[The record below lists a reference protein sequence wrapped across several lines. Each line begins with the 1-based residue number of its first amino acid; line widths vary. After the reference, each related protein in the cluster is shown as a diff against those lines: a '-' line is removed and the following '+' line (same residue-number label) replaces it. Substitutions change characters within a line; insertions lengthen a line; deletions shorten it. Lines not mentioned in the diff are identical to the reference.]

1 MSGDA
6 AVSELN
12 LQALELM
19 SGYLTQ
25 HPRFIT
31 EQDVEAVAA
40 CGVTR
45 EEAVV
50 QLLCAACGLDARR
63 PLDRRMIEHYVRPSL
78 ARLDP
83 APLRENP
90 YMRRIRFPQ
99 ARQGRWEMTHMAYE
113 PYELFVRDDLLCL
126 PDGRE
131 IPRLGYFDRRFAYPA
146 VLEGGREW
154 MTVTPNEV
162 ATMAPALA
170 QVRGRVAVMGLGL
183 GYFAFMASESPDV
196 RAVTVIERDADV
208 IALFERHIL
217 PQLAHRDKVRLV
229 RADAFEFAQAGLD
242 GFDCAFVDLWHDV
255 SDGAPMYLR
264 MKALEARSPGT
275 RFFYWIETSIRCFL
289 RSLGRSIPP
298 R

>member
-1 MSGDA
+1 MSGE
-6 AVSELN
+6 VSELN

-31 EQDVEAVAA
+31 ARDVEEVAA
-40 CGVTR
+40 CGVAR

-63 PLDRRMIEHYVRPSL
+63 PLDRRMIEQFVRPSL
-78 ARLDP
+78 ARLEP
-83 APLRENP
+83 EPLLQNP
-90 YMRRIRFPQ
+90 YMRCIRFPQ
-99 ARQGRWEMTHMAYE
+99 AVQGRWEMTRMAYE

-146 VLEGGREW
+146 VLEGGHEW
-154 MTVTPNEV
+154 MMVTPNEV
-162 ATMAPALA
+162 ATMAPALS

-183 GYFAFMASESPDV
+183 GYFAFMASEKNDV
-196 RAVTVIERDADV
+196 RAVTVVERDADV
-208 IALFERHIL
+208 IALFERHLL
-217 PQLAHRDKVRLV
+217 PQFAHREKVRLV
-229 RADAFEFAQAGLD
+229 RADAFDLAQAGLD

-264 MKALEARSPGT
+264 MKALEARSPGV

-289 RSLGRSIPP
+289 RSLGKGMA
-298 R
+298 

>member
-1 MSGDA
+1 MSGE
-6 AVSELN
+6 VSELN

-31 EQDVEAVAA
+31 ARDVEEVAA
-40 CGVTR
+40 CGVAR

-63 PLDRRMIEHYVRPSL
+63 PLDRRMIEQFVRPSL
-78 ARLDP
+78 ARLEP
-83 APLRENP
+83 EPLLQNP
-90 YMRRIRFPQ
+90 YMRCIRFPQ
-99 ARQGRWEMTHMAYE
+99 AVQGRWEMTRMAYE

-162 ATMAPALA
+162 ATMAPALS

-183 GYFAFMASESPDV
+183 GYFAFMASEKNDV
-196 RAVTVIERDADV
+196 RAVTVVERDADV
-208 IALFERHIL
+208 IALFERHLL
-217 PQLAHRDKVRLV
+217 PQFAHREKVRLV
-229 RADAFEFAQAGLD
+229 RADAFDLAQAGLD

-264 MKALEARSPGT
+264 MKALEARSPGV

-289 RSLGRSIPP
+289 RSLGKGMA
-298 R
+298 

>member
-1 MSGDA
+1 MSGE
-6 AVSELN
+6 VSELN

-31 EQDVEAVAA
+31 ARDVEEVAA
-40 CGVTR
+40 CGVAR

-63 PLDRRMIEHYVRPSL
+63 PLDRRMIEQFVRPSL
-78 ARLDP
+78 ARLEP
-83 APLRENP
+83 EPLLQNP
-90 YMRRIRFPQ
+90 YMRCIRFPQ
-99 ARQGRWEMTHMAYE
+99 ALQGRWEMTRMAYE

-162 ATMAPALA
+162 ATMAPALS

-183 GYFAFMASESPDV
+183 GYFAFMASEKNDV
-196 RAVTVIERDADV
+196 RAVTVVERDADV
-208 IALFERHIL
+208 IALFERHLL
-217 PQLAHRDKVRLV
+217 PQFAHREKVRLV
-229 RADAFEFAQAGLD
+229 RADAFDLAQAGLD

-264 MKALEARSPGT
+264 MKALEARSPGV

-289 RSLGRSIPP
+289 RSLGKGME
-298 R
+298 